1 VADAS
6 KPGDKECMFYDP
18 PSDGRI
24 HCRLCPHECRIAEGK
39 TGICRVRQHRDGVL
53 YALTYSQVTSVNLDP
68 IEKKPLYHFYPGSV
82 ILSLGTLGC
91 NLACDFCQ
99 NWEISQET
107 APTRTLTPQQ
117 ALGMAK
123 RDRANLG
130 IAFTYNEPFIWYEYV
145 HDTARLVH
153 EAGLKNVMVTN
164 GYVNEEPL
172 RTLLPFI
179 DAMNIDVKSYAE
191 DFYRT
196 LCKGKAAPVRRT
208 VEITHAAGCLVELTN
223 LVIPGY
229 NDSEEDIRTLV
240 DWVASVDPAIPMHF
254 SRYHPAYKLTAPATP
269 VATLEMAYRIAKEKL
284 GYVYLG
290 NVMGAGGEDTEC
302 PRCGAT
308 VVSRRGFSAQVT
320 GLKGGKC
327 TRCGA
332 DINITGV

>member
-1 VADAS
+1 
-6 KPGDKECMFYDP
+6 MFYDP

-24 HCRLCPHECRIAEGK
+24 HCRLCPHECRIADGK
-39 TGICRVRQHRDGVL
+39 TGICRVRQHREGVL

-99 NWEISQET
+99 NWEISQDT
-107 APTRTLTPQQ
+107 VPTRTLTPQQ
-117 ALGMAK
+117 ALEMAK
-123 RDRANLG
+123 RERANIG

-145 HDTARLVH
+145 HDTARLIH

-229 NDSEEDIRTLV
+229 NDSEEDIRALV
-240 DWVASVDPAIPMHF
+240 DWVAGVDPAIPMHF

-269 VATLEMAYRIAKEKL
+269 VATLERAYRIAKEKL
-284 GYVYLG
+284 RYVYLG
-290 NVMGAGGEDTEC
+290 NVMGASGEDTEC
-302 PRCGAT
+302 PSCGAT
-308 VVSRRGFSAQVT
+308 VVSRRGFTAQVT
-320 GLKGGKC
+320 GLKAGKC
-327 TRCGA
+327 AHCGA
-332 DINITGV
+332 DINITGA